1 MSAEY
6 QVWFGPGAGDKV
18 PGLAPRGVAPSK
30 MPAARVLIVEDELF
44 VAWHLETLA
53 REFGL
58 EVVGLVPDGESA
70 IEQAT
75 DAAPDLLLMDINLG
89 GRIDGIETARRI
101 CARQDIA
108 VIFITAFADAG
119 TLGRIRQAIPDAIVL
134 PKPISADRLRDA
146 IGKALDGRAR

>member
-30 MPAARVLIVEDELF
+30 APAARVLIVEDELF

-75 DAAPDLLLMDINLG
+75 DAVPDLLLMDINLG

-101 CARQDIA
+101 CARQDVA

-134 PKPISADRLRDA
+134 PKPISADRLRNA
-146 IGKALDGRAR
+146 IDKALDGRAR